1 MPPMTAL
8 LFVRLALAVACLGL
22 ALPVV
27 IPFQSLTGWKLT
39 LISTEYGH
47 RLAVAAALLG
57 LAGYHQ
63 GGTVSRLGSVLL
75 LFAVLLWFIPLMRA
89 IGIGERLPPKMGAI
103 FPLRE
108 KETAPD
114 FRGLWWSV
122 KPVAKEPTVMTFH
135 EDENGPRR
143 LFFYHAAK
151 TAKAPCIVLFHSG
164 GWENGS
170 ATEFPEWSL
179 HWAEMGFAVASVE
192 YRLAPKHTWPTPL
205 DDARLAIDWLKTNA
219 TRLGITDRCFI
230 IAGRSAGG
238 QIASAV
244 AYGLKDPAIKG
255 CIAFY
260 GPHDMFFARRHAY
273 EDDVLNSLR
282 LLRNYLG
289 GDAEEKEATYTSA
302 SGMLLADKSSCPTLL
317 IHGTRDALVW
327 NMQSYRL
334 ALRLRE
340 LGVRHYLLELPWA
353 THAMDWP
360 FDGPSGQLIRYTVD
374 RYLRFVSP
382 TALTEP

>member
-1 MPPMTAL
+1 
-8 LFVRLALAVACLGL
+8 
-22 ALPVV
+22 
-27 IPFQSLTGWKLT
+27 
-39 LISTEYGH
+39 
-47 RLAVAAALLG
+47 
-57 LAGYHQ
+57 
-63 GGTVSRLGSVLL
+63 
-75 LFAVLLWFIPLMRA
+75 
-89 IGIGERLPPKMGAI
+89 
-103 FPLRE
+103 
-108 KETAPD
+108 
-114 FRGLWWSV
+114 
-122 KPVAKEPTVMTFH
+122 
-135 EDENGPRR
+135 
-143 LFFYHAAK
+143 
-151 TAKAPCIVLFHSG
+151 
-164 GWENGS
+164 
-170 ATEFPEWSL
+170 
-179 HWAEMGFAVASVE
+179 
-192 YRLAPKHTWPTPL
+192 
-205 DDARLAIDWLKTNA
+205 LAIDWLKTNA